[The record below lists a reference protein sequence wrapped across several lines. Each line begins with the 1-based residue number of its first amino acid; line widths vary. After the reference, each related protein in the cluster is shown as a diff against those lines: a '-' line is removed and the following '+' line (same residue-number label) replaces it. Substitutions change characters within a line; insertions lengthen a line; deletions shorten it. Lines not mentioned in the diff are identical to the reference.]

1 MSETKDFDTS
11 KILKGGLAAVLAA
24 YAAKKDPYMFKGFAE
39 KMDEFEKA
47 DRDAR
52 SKYIEKSSEGIA
64 RVLAENAARRKEK
77 ITDYSSQIDQLT
89 EYTKD
94 KYLSASMIKAGLYPR
109 MIAEATAGKD
119 ITTLFKVTKEF
130 EGDKGN
136 LTTEQLADLLAGKP
150 KATFPSEKFSSPK
163 RTSPISRFISG
174 DEQED
179 VTADIRKQTQ
189 ALVPDAFKDGDT
201 DEIDAKINLGG
212 SLTERGKQFFSEKVT
227 ADLSE
232 RSTNNIIV
240 NNIVNA
246 LGGTR
251 KTVDT
256 SAGLVYQYDDVIEE
270 KKLIANDVKDK
281 IFAEIIELQKKEK
294 GMTRATATQIV
305 LSRYNFGVGT
315 TTHPDLIK
323 YLPKKDTDEDTGTE
337 KNTTKTDEDESVKS
351 PSSLVSDLK
360 KLLDAKMKDD
370 KYYKSGQGG
379 RKFNR
384 QKFLVYRSNQI
395 AKLVKT
401 LIGNPN
407 SKYYNKPE
415 AAKQYILK
423 ELTLGMQ

>member
-89 EYTKD
+89 EYTGD
-94 KYLSASMIKAGLYPR
+94 KYLSASMIKAGLYPK
-109 MIAEATAGKD
+109 MIAEATAGND

-136 LTTEQLADLLAGKP
+136 LTTEQLAGLLAGKP

-201 DEIDAKINLGG
+201 DEIDSEINLGG
-212 SLTERGKQFFSEKVT
+212 SLTDRGKQFFSPKVT

-232 RSTNNIIV
+232 RSTNNTIVTSIID
-240 NNIVNA
+240 A

-251 KTVDT
+251 KTYEVN
-256 SAGLVYQYDDVIEE
+256 GNLVFQYDDVIEE
-270 KKLIANDVKDK
+270 KKIIADRVKDK

-294 GMTRATATQIV
+294 GMTRATATQII
-305 LSRYNFGVGT
+305 LNKYNFGIGT

-323 YLPKKDTDEDTGTE
+323 YVKKKSPENTDIVDDENE
-337 KNTTKTDEDESVKS
+337 KNEVLKKQTIN
-351 PSSLVSDLK
+351 SLVKELK
-360 KLLDAKMKDD
+360 DSLAKERTLD
-370 KYYKSGQGG
+370 KYYKTGQGG

-384 QKFLVYRSNQI
+384 QKYMVFQENKI
-395 AKLVKT
+395 AELVKKLASEPT
-401 LIGNPN
+401 
-407 SKYYNKPE
+407 SRYYNKPDE
-415 AAKQYILK
+415 ARQFILK
-423 ELTLGMQ
+423 QVILGFNE

>member
-24 YAAKKDPYMFKGFAE
+24 YAAKKDPYMFQGFAE

-77 ITDYSSQIDQLT
+77 ITDYSTQIDQLT
-89 EYTKD
+89 EYTGD
-94 KYLSASMIKAGLYPR
+94 KYLSASMIKAGLYPK

-136 LTTEQLADLLAGKP
+136 LTTEQLAGLLAGKP
-150 KATFPSEKFSSPK
+150 KATFPSDEKFSSPK
-163 RTSPISRFISG
+163 KTSPISRFISG

-227 ADLSE
+227 ADVSE
-232 RSTNNIIV
+232 RSTNNTIVTSII
-240 NNIVNA
+240 NA

-251 KTVDT
+251 KTYEVN
-256 SAGLVYQYDDVIEE
+256 GNLVFQYDDVIEE
-270 KKLIANDVKDK
+270 KKIIADSVKDK

-294 GMTRATATQIV
+294 GMTRATATQII
-305 LSRYNFGVGT
+305 LNKYNFGMGT

-323 YLPKKDTDEDTGTE
+323 YLPKKDTDGDSKNKEDTTKE
-337 KNTTKTDEDESVKS
+337 DDNTKS
-351 PSSLVSDLK
+351 PPSLVSDLK
-360 KLLDAKMKDD
+360 KLLDAEMKDD
-370 KYYKSGQGG
+370 KYYKTGQGG
-379 RKFNR
+379 RKFDR

-401 LIGNPN
+401 LTGNPN

-423 ELTLGMQ
+423 ELILGIQ